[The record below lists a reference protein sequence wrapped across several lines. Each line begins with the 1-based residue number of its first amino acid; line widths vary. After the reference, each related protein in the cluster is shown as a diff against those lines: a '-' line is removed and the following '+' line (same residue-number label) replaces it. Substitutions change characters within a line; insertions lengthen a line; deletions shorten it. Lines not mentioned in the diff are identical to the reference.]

1 MNNETTLLYT
11 AATLFSK
18 QKGVKT
24 NPEAALGKNFGRRL
38 AFCLTCLIFLLG
50 AHSLFVPS
58 VIDGRTNWLFV
69 GLATVICTILF
80 LFQWLNRATQE
91 EKTIVIVWKPV
102 RQKLIDHMVITEAQ
116 RVIGASPIGALAMGL
131 SLRIQNTADTSRS
144 DLSEVA
150 RQLGI
155 KPTEVPD
162 EAF

>member
-1 MNNETTLLYT
+1 
-11 AATLFSK
+11 
-18 QKGVKT
+18 
-24 NPEAALGKNFGRRL
+24 
-38 AFCLTCLIFLLG
+38 
-50 AHSLFVPS
+50 
-58 VIDGRTNWLFV
+58 
-69 GLATVICTILF
+69 
-80 LFQWLNRATQE
+80 
-91 EKTIVIVWKPV
+91 
-102 RQKLIDHMVITEAQ
+102 MVITEAQ